1 MAIGDAGVINVHV
14 RCCDGRIK
22 KNTKSKVL
30 QMVTHVYILNGD
42 KLPLKELGQSWR
54 RRRRRSSLS
63 GVISP

>member
-1 MAIGDAGVINVHV
+1 MYMSAAVTGEL
-14 RCCDGRIK
+14 K

-54 RRRRRSSLS
+54 RRRRRRNSLS
-63 GVISP
+63 GDTSP